1 MTPREPKEETL
12 LVCLFFLRKNNQFVA
27 ELHSLPVHMLK
38 FLPLVGQNVNVFED
52 RVSKEVTKLQ

>member
-12 LVCLFFLRKNNQFVA
+12 LVCLSFLRKNNLFGA
-27 ELHSLPVHMLK
+27 ELHSLLVHMLK

>member
-12 LVCLFFLRKNNQFVA
+12 LVCLSFLRRNSPFGA
-27 ELHSLPVHMLK
+27 ELYSLLVHMLK
-38 FLPLVGQNVNVFED
+38 FLPQVGQNVNVFED